1 MSDEDL
7 HISADLVMLIAGF
20 LFGFGIG
27 MVVGNY
33 WL

>member
-20 LFGFGIG
+20 LFGFGFG
-27 MVVGNY
+27 AVVGHL